1 MSQQF
6 VELNQ
11 KLNEQFAKMQEFGK
25 LFCSELT
32 GQQIW
37 DLYLAGFKPEQNP
50 IFRDPESTEHN
61 CNNDKNFIRRYG
73 NIVAINPETLELI
86 SLFDIDVTGTVYE
99 DTIPN
104 LSKVVKQAKVSEVFF
119 ETFTELNSLP
129 YEKVNKNQPLF
140 QLGHKETYK
149 QYTEEEAEKFGVVRC
164 DKTYKFDH
172 FHVFLKNEFVNKTN
186 KSIEQIRA
194 EFRDNKNV
202 FKRGLD
208 EISLDTLVLVRDL
221 IQQGSLLNGDAQLT
235 KVVSFVSF
243 KEQYNKLSSQQK
255 DNWTW
260 IHSYNLVTA
269 KFRNELIGTLC
280 VELTE
285 GVDLNTACQT
295 WNKRVDPANYMK
307 AKAPIT
313 ETQKKEARKFVE
325 ENCYSDSFD
334 RTLVTLED
342 IKVTEILHSNIGDG
356 TIKNVSIFDNIK
368 TGTST
373 QHKRSQFDGIEEVGF
388 EKFMKDILPTC
399 TSVEV
404 LFENRFEENLV
415 ALTTANNK
423 ESKPIFKWNNNYSWT
438 YKNNLAGKS
447 FIKENVKQVGG
458 NVDGPFRFS
467 MIWNES
473 GNDHSDL
480 DAWCKQPNGV
490 KIGYSESYRKDRG
503 NNKTTYS
510 GQLDVDNT
518 NPGSKIGVENIYFSD
533 LSRMSDG
540 KYNLWVNQFSSRN
553 SQGFKAEIEINGEIY
568 NYHYNKSVTGN
579 VKVATVTLKNGEFT
593 ITHHLPETASS
604 KTIWNLETNKFH
616 KVKLACLSPNYW
628 SDNNVGNKHIF
639 FMLDNCK
646 TDSPLRGFHNENLNN
661 ELLQHRKVIDVLG
674 DVAMIQPTD
683 NHLAGVGF
691 NSTVRDEVI
700 LKLSGSHKRTIKVKF

>member
-11 KLNEQFAKMQEFGK
+11 KLNTQFAKMQEFGK

-50 IFRDPESTEHN
+50 IFRDPESSEHN

-104 LSKVVKQAKVSEVFF
+104 LSKVIKQAKVSEVFF

-140 QLGHKETYK
+140 QLGHKETFK
-149 QYTEEEAEKFGVVRC
+149 QYTKEEAEKFGVVRC

-208 EISLDTLVLVRDL
+208 EITLDTLVLVRDL
-221 IQQGSLLNGDAQLT
+221 IQQGSLLNGDAQLS
-235 KVVSFVSF
+235 KVVSFITF

-260 IHSYNLVTA
+260 INSYNLVTA

-325 ENCYSDSFD
+325 ENGYSDSFD
-334 RTLVTLED
+334 RRLATIED
-342 IKVTEILHSNIGDG
+342 IKVTEILHSNVGDG

-368 TGTST
+368 TSTST

-388 EKFMKDILPTC
+388 EKFMNDILPTC

-415 ALTTANNK
+415 SLTTANNK

-447 FIKENVKQVGG
+447 FIKENVQKAGG
-458 NVDGPFRFS
+458 KVDGLLRCS
-467 MIWNES
+467 LQWNDEDTKSVLDFDLHCIES
-473 GNDHSDL
+473 SGDEIYYGN
-480 DAWCKQPNGV
+480 KR
-490 KIGYSESYRKDRG
+490 SY
-503 NNKTTYS
+503 KT
-510 GQLDVDNT
+510 GGWLDVDMIRPSN
-518 NPGSKIGVENIYFSD
+518 IGIENITWQNKVP
-533 LSRMSDG
+533 DG
-540 KYNLWVNQFSSRN
+540 KYLFEVKNYDGGSNK
-553 SQGFKAEIEINGEIY
+553 GFKIEIEFKGEVF
-568 NYHYNKSVTGN
+568 NYFYQQPVKPSQR
-579 VKVATVTLKNGEFT
+579 VKVATVTVKSGEFT

-616 KVKLACLSPNYW
+616 KIKLACLSPNYW
-628 SDNNVGNKHIF
+628 SDNNTGNKHIF

-661 ELLQHRKVIDVLG
+661 DLLQHRKVIDVLG

>member
-50 IFRDPESTEHN
+50 MFRDPESTEHN

-86 SLFDIDVTGTVYE
+86 TLFDIDVTGTVYE

-104 LSKVVKQAKVSEVFF
+104 LSKTIKQAKVSEVFF

-243 KEQYNKLSSQQK
+243 KERYNKLSSQQK

-325 ENCYSDSFD
+325 ENGYSDSFD

-447 FIKENVKQVGG
+447 FIKENVQKAGG
-458 NVDGPFRFS
+458 KVDGLLRCS
-467 MIWNES
+467 LQWNDEDTQ
-473 GNDHSDL
+473 GIVDL
-480 DAWCKQPNGV
+480 DLHCVQSTGDEIYYANK
-490 KIGYSESYRKDRG
+490 KSY
-503 NNKTTYS
+503 TT
-510 GQLDVDNT
+510 GGWLDVDMQS
-518 NPGSKIGVENIYFSD
+518 PRHIGIENITWQNKVLDNNYIFEV
-533 LSRMSDG
+533 
-540 KYNLWVNQFSSRN
+540 KNYNGGSNK
-553 SQGFKAEIEINGEIY
+553 GFKIEIEFKGEIF
-568 NYHYNKSVTGN
+568 NYFYQQPVKPSQR
-579 VKVATVTLKNGEFT
+579 VKVATVTVKNGEFT
-593 ITHHLPETASS
+593 ITHHLQETASS

-628 SDNNVGNKHIF
+628 SDNNVGNKHIL

>member
-11 KLNEQFAKMQEFGK
+11 KLNEQFTKMQEFGK

-50 IFRDPESTEHN
+50 MFRDPESTEHN

-99 DTIPN
+99 DTISN

-149 QYTEEEAEKFGVVRC
+149 QYTKEEAEKFGVVRC

-325 ENCYSDSFD
+325 ENGYSDSFD

-447 FIKENVKQVGG
+447 FIKENVQKAGG
-458 NVDGPFRFS
+458 KVDGLLRCS
-467 MIWNES
+467 LQWNDEDTKSVLDFDLHCVES
-473 GNDHSDL
+473 TGGEIYYGN
-480 DAWCKQPNGV
+480 K
-490 KIGYSESYRKDRG
+490 KSY
-503 NNKTTYS
+503 KT
-510 GQLDVDNT
+510 GGWLDVDMIRPSN
-518 NPGSKIGVENIYFSD
+518 IGIENITWQNKVP
-533 LSRMSDG
+533 DG
-540 KYNLWVNQFSSRN
+540 NYLFEVKNYDGGSNK
-553 SQGFKAEIEINGEIY
+553 GFKIEIEFKGEVF
-568 NYHYNKSVTGN
+568 NYFYQQPVKPSQR
-579 VKVATVTLKNGEFT
+579 VKVATVTVKNGEFT
-593 ITHHLPETASS
+593 ITHHLQETASS

-628 SDNNVGNKHIF
+628 SDNNVGNKHVF